1 MRKFN
6 NNKKINQIISKIFR
20 NNKLDLKL
28 KELQVIDVWDE
39 LIGKSFKKYIT
50 ESRIKGKTLVVK
62 LKSSSLRNELSY
74 QKSDIINKINEQ
86 MGEEC
91 VTEIELK

>member
-1 MRKFN
+1 
-6 NNKKINQIISKIFR
+6 
-20 NNKLDLKL
+20 DLKL